1 MEEWIFT
8 KAVVNVSW
16 ERGEVLQV
24 VLLWGAEGG
33 QTTYLGGL
41 EGRTK
46 LCG

>member
-24 VLLWGAEGG
+24 VLLGG

-41 EGRTK
+41 EGRKK
-46 LCG
+46 LCE